1 MFVQDESGGI
11 YVSPDKLPWPER
23 TGFSQGMLVEI
34 EGRTSFGRFS
44 PTVRGKEDAAVV
56 VKVLGQAPL
65 PEPLQPSIVQ
75 LADPRYQN
83 QWIEIS
89 GVVRQVT
96 GGSLFEGAD
105 RIRGGH
111 GGFPC
116 RTRNSGCLSR
126 PPTKTLP
133 TELVGAT
140 VRVRGVFTAIL
151 NNNNQ
156 FLGMWLATA
165 SLDDLHVVGPSPGE
179 AVCAAGQADCVLDA
193 VRCPAFRV
201 GTGPY
206 PRDRD
211 PGSCRPRHVRP
222 G

>member
-1 MFVQDESGGI
+1 MFVQDETGGI

-56 VKVLGQAPL
+56 VKVLGRAPL

-96 GGSLFEGAD
+96 GGSLFEGAIESVVVTVASPAGRVTAAAFRD
-105 RIRGGH
+105 PANQDSAHGTGRRHGPCPRRVHGDSQQQQPVSRHVAGH
-111 GGFPC
+111 RLRSTTCTSSGRRRARRLRC
-116 RTRNSGCLSR
+116 RSGRSR
-126 PPTKTLP
+126 P
-133 TELVGAT
+133 
-140 VRVRGVFTAIL
+140 
-151 NNNNQ
+151 
-156 FLGMWLATA
+156 
-165 SLDDLHVVGPSPGE
+165 
-179 AVCAAGQADCVLDA
+179 
-193 VRCPAFRV
+193 
-201 GTGPY
+201 
-206 PRDRD
+206 
-211 PGSCRPRHVRP
+211 
-222 G
+222 